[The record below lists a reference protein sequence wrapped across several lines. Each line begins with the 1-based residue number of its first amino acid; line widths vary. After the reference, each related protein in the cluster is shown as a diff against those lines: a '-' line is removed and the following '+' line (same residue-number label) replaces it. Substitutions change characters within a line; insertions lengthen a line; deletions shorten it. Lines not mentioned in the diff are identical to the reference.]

1 MKTAILTGTSGKSN
15 FIDYSLFLNSL
26 DDLPVQNSL
35 LINTLNQYSYC
46 IAQKDVAF
54 KKSLLRSDV
63 LLPDGI
69 AVVAA
74 ARFLTGQRF
83 KKIAGAEVHSYLLK
97 YLNEKSG
104 SCFYVGS
111 SECTLK
117 KIEENMLAEYPGIR
131 VGTFSPPYKAEF
143 NQEENQQIIDTVNT
157 FKPDVL
163 FVGMTAP
170 KQEKWVY
177 LYKDQLNTKIIC
189 TIGAVFDFYAG
200 TVKRPS
206 QMWIDCGLEW
216 FVRLVKEP
224 KRMWKRYLLYGPVFI
239 YYIVKEKMS
248 IQYRDSRRAPQI
260 FPSNLHQPD

>member
-1 MKTAILTGTSGKSN
+1 MKKTILTGTSRKTN

-26 DDLPVQNSL
+26 DDLPVQTSL

-54 KKSLLRSDV
+54 KNSLQRSDV

-74 ARFLTGQRF
+74 ARFLTGQRL
-83 KKIAGAEVHSYLLK
+83 KKIAGAEVHSFLLK
-97 YLNEKSG
+97 HLNEKSG

-111 SECTLK
+111 SEHTLK
-117 KIEENMLAEYPGIR
+117 KIEENMFAEYPGIR

-143 NQEENQQIIDTVNT
+143 DFEENQRIIDTVNT

-170 KQEKWVY
+170 KQEKWVH
-177 LYKDQLNTKIIC
+177 LCKDQLDTKIIC

-206 QMWIDCGLEW
+206 KMWINLGLEW

-224 KRMWKRYLLYGPVFI
+224 KRMWKRYIYYGPIFV
-239 YYIVKEKMS
+239 YYIIKEKLS
-248 IQYRDSRRAPQI
+248 LQHKYSRKTPYMFRG
-260 FPSNLHQPD
+260 NLN

>member
-1 MKTAILTGTSGKSN
+1 MKKTLQPTASLRSN
-15 FIDYSLFLNSL
+15 FTDYSLFLSSL
-26 DDLPVQNSL
+26 DDLPVENSL

-46 IAQKDVAF
+46 IAQKDIAF
-54 KKSLLRSDV
+54 RKSLLRSDV

-83 KKIAGAEVHSYLLK
+83 KKIAGAEVHSFLLN

-111 SECTLK
+111 SESTLR
-117 KIEENMLAEYPGIR
+117 KIKDNLFAEYPGIR

-143 NQEENQQIIDTVNT
+143 TSDENQQIIDTVNS
-157 FKPDVL
+157 FKPDIL

-170 KQEKWVY
+170 KQEKWVH
-177 LYKDQLNTKIIC
+177 LFNDQLNTKIIC

-206 QMWIDCGLEW
+206 KMWVDCGLEW

-224 KRMWKRYLLYGPVFI
+224 RRMWKRYLYYGPIFI
-239 YYIVKEKMS
+239 YYIVKEKVL
-248 IQYRDSRRAPQI
+248 IQFKYSHEAPHLYH
-260 FPSNLHQPD
+260 SKLHQPD